1 MAATAAKFDLWV
13 RAVQSSHEGV
23 LIDAV
28 HEARLDCCGI
38 VINPGGFEVHLTN
51 VYRREPYR
59 HHSYV
64 SAIADAVIAGAGPL
78 GYDAAVRY
86 LAATATGGDAVAPPA

>member
-1 MAATAAKFDLWV
+1 VAATAAKFDLWV

-28 HEARLDCCGI
+28 HEAHPDRCGI